1 MTSTEYMLAALALA
15 SGGLFLFLLLRHL
28 MRQARQRIVAARL
41 RRARPDEMAVL
52 RAERE
57 RLRAE
62 KAILQQRLEARIAE
76 MTATVAEAEARATR
90 ALNGL
95 GETRETLARREETLA
110 AREAEIERLKEMVAA
125 LEQDLEKR
133 TAELA
138 DTRADLRKTRRRL
151 ADLEAEHRE
160 LKRERNRLQHRLE
173 ETRARL
179 AAVERKLE
187 MREAELAER
196 DYAPAVAGDAT
207 NTARASAIT
216 GGAETSAKVVAM
228 PPRSVETAASSGS
241 DGRSLAGLS
250 QALMGQVVALD
261 RLKAMLAGKASVE
274 DKAPG
279 NEAKDMD
286 GEPAAVAS
294 VAMDDAEDLARLRA
308 ELDELD
314 RLWQERLAA
323 LRKATETGLD
333 KGSA

>member
-41 RRARPDEMAVL
+41 RRARPDDVAVL

-76 MTATVAEAEARATR
+76 MTAAVAEAEARATR
-90 ALNGL
+90 ALNEL
-95 GETRETLARREETLA
+95 GETRETLAEREETLA
-110 AREAEIERLKEMVAA
+110 EREAEIERLKEMVAT
-125 LEQDLEKR
+125 LEKDLEKR

-138 DTRADLRKTRRRL
+138 DTRADLRETRRRL
-151 ADLEAEHRE
+151 ADLEAEHRD

-173 ETRARL
+173 ETQARL

-187 MREAELAER
+187 MREAELAEFEK
-196 DYAPAVAGDAT
+196 APAVAGAAPGT
-207 NTARASAIT
+207 GASATRT
-216 GGAETSAKVVAM
+216 GARDTSAKVVPM
-228 PPRSVETAASSGS
+228 PPRNGVAASSGN

-261 RLKAMLAGKASVE
+261 RLKAMLAGRTPEKEMGGDSKGEQAE
-274 DKAPG
+274 K
-279 NEAKDMD
+279 EA
-286 GEPAAVAS
+286 PAAPS
-294 VAMDDAEDLARLRA
+294 GTGGQEEDLARLRA

-323 LRKATETGLD
+323 LRKATEV
-333 KGSA
+333 GSGKSGS